1 MPIASPLRPNN
12 PADRRVLSFAE
23 RWYISG
29 RRLSTRTING
39 LNCAFVRPRLA
50 NQKAMM
56 LSMMIAT
63 DLTVTSKTVSDMS
76 IDTTTTP
83 SSVSPTV
90 SAEQETIIA
99 PRQRNMWWALPMLT
113 IVWLVTGALIVSAFI
128 KVSYWEVAPGSA
140 EDVASRFSF
149 DKAAL
154 KEITRYET
162 SSPILFVTAYGSKLS
177 ALDALVGVLDPDVDV
192 LTREEKFGDSSPSE
206 QRRLGFQAMSSA
218 KQIAEYVALNRL
230 GYDVSI
236 KYGALI
242 IERLVCEDT
251 PRPLSA
257 CLQFDLGDTIT
268 AFDGIEIPS
277 LSDLLPIM
285 ADYSPGDVVEITITP
300 HKSNDSIT
308 KKIELMVSPDDP
320 NRTIIGVWPADTR
333 KVDLPF
339 EVKINTDLIGGPSAG
354 LPFTLALLDELTAG
368 ELTGGVKVAATGT
381 IDGDESIG
389 AIGALRQKTV
399 AVKAA
404 GAKVFLVPS
413 AQTPEELSAARRVAG
428 SKLRIIPVANLAEAL
443 RVLEELGGSVIANDA
458 IEL

>member
-1 MPIASPLRPNN
+1 
-12 PADRRVLSFAE
+12 
-23 RWYISG
+23 
-29 RRLSTRTING
+29 
-39 LNCAFVRPRLA
+39 
-50 NQKAMM
+50 
-56 LSMMIAT
+56 MIAL

-90 SAEQETIIA
+90 AGEQETVIA
-99 PRQRNMWWALPMLT
+99 PRQRNMWWALPLLT
-113 IVWLVTGALIVSAFI
+113 IVWLVTGALITSSLVKI
-128 KVSYWEVAPGSA
+128 NYWEVAPGSA
-140 EDVASRFSF
+140 EEVASRFSF
-149 DKAAL
+149 DKNAL
-154 KEITRYET
+154 SQVTRYET

-192 LTREEKFGDSSPSE
+192 LNREEKFGTITPSE
-206 QRRLGFQAMSSA
+206 QRRLGFQAMASA

-236 KYGALI
+236 AYGKLI
-242 IERLVCEDT
+242 IERLVCEDA

-257 CLQFDLGDTIT
+257 CLQLNPGDTIT
-268 AFDGIEIPS
+268 AFDGIEIPT
-277 LSDLLPIM
+277 LSDLMPII
-285 ADYSPGDVVEITITP
+285 ADYSPGDVVEVTITP
-300 HKSNDSIT
+300 HKTTDSVT

-320 NRTIIGVWPADTR
+320 DRTIIGVWPADTR
-333 KVDLPF
+333 TVDLPF
-339 EVKINTDLIGGPSAG
+339 EVDIDTDSIGGPSAG
-354 LPFTLALLDELTAG
+354 LSFTLALLDELTAG

-399 AVKAA
+399 AVKAS
-404 GAKVFLVPS
+404 GATVFLVPS

-428 SKLRIIPVANLAEAL
+428 SKLRIVPVANLTEAL
-443 RVLEELGGSVIANDA
+443 KVLEELGGTVISNDA